1 MHASLEAD
9 KPYYTICMHSNISIS
24 KSVAAMVSIEGTVK
38 GKLRLYIQF
47 LVNFDKDEY
56 TPNDTLFILFTG

>member
-38 GKLRLYIQF
+38 GKLRF
-47 LVNFDKDEY
+47 SC
-56 TPNDTLFILFTG
+56 